1 MLIDFPLNQLGEG
14 GFIDQ
19 AFNSCPVVI
28 HSIDLSGERKE
39 IVAKQSNAFV
49 LTKLTFDIA

>member
-39 IVAKQSNAFV
+39 IVAKQSNVFV
-49 LTKLTFDIA
+49 LTKLTSDIA

>member
-1 MLIDFPLNQLGEG
+1 MINTNRFPSHQLGEG

-19 AFNSCPVVI
+19 AFNSCSVVI

-39 IVAKQSNAFV
+39 IVAKQSNV
-49 LTKLTFDIA
+49 LCLLS